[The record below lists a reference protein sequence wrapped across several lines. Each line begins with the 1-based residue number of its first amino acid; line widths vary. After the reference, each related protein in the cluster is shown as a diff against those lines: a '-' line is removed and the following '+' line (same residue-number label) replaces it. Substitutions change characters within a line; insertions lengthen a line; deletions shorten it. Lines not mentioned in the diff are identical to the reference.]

1 MYFRLYKDE
10 KVKITGKD
18 DSIIFGTLCMDIV
31 VDDKGLPEPA
41 LASIPILERDTEE
54 PMEIYV
60 DDIKYIRR
68 TIVEKNKQDMV
79 NHPNHYKTK
88 SGIEAIDAIEAF
100 TEGLTGYE
108 AVETSNVLRYMFRWK
123 KKNGLEDLKK
133 AQWYL
138 NRLIE
143 NVEKETTDNE

>member
-1 MYFRLYKDE
+1 MD
-10 KVKITGKD
+10 ITLHKGD
-18 DSIIFGTLCMDIV
+18 RINIIRTDRAVIHGTLEMDMIV
-31 VDDKGLPEPA
+31 VGKGIPGPDLY
-41 LASIPILERDTEE
+41 SVPILVENTGMVGEV
-54 PMEIYV
+54 PV
-60 DDIKYIRR
+60 KDIRYISRSLC
-68 TIVEKNKQDMV
+68 VKKQDMV

-108 AVETSNVLRYMFRWK
+108 AVETGNILRYMFRWK

>member
-1 MYFRLYKDE
+1 
-10 KVKITGKD
+10 
-18 DSIIFGTLCMDIV
+18 MDITLH
-31 VDDKGLPEPA
+31 KGETINITKTDRTVIHGILEMDIIIDGKGIPGPD
-41 LASIPILERDTEE
+41 LYSVPILVENTGMVREV
-54 PMEIYV
+54 PV
-60 DDIKYIRR
+60 KDIRYISRSLC
-68 TIVEKNKQDMV
+68 VKKQDMV
-79 NHPNHYKTK
+79 NHPSHYKTK

-108 AVETSNVLRYMFRWK
+108 AVETGNVLRYMFRWK

-138 NRLIE
+138 NRLIK